1 MSNFGDHPAGFF
13 GDSSFY
19 NGAATTSFRNIPG
32 ATLTFEQGTPTSATT
47 FCMGGWFKRQ
57 NNAFYSNI
65 FSAELGGSGVAAGI
79 FAVSDDDT
87 MFFYDKQSSDT
98 FRLITDREFRDTSAW
113 YHVWMR
119 VELGNG
125 TAGERVQLWVNG
137 VRETSF
143 STETYPT
150 ASVCKGWNVSGK
162 DLYMGHSNASYGG
175 NIYYSDWYFIDGASV
190 SPVDTVGE
198 FKNGVFIP
206 KAYSPTFGDNGF
218 HLKFDQVGVGTAST
232 STIGADTSGN
242 TNHFTSTANTDV
254 VARDCAMPDSPE
266 NNFSTFNPNFRA
278 VTANTLSEGN
288 LFCATSS
295 GGRSFSATTIPIKL
309 GTGKWFWEFRVSADG
324 GGMGVAKTNGVAGAG
339 AYQSV
344 TATGTGANTT
354 DYYYG
359 ETNFVVY
366 ADQIIHNGG
375 NAVALDGSPTYPEVY
390 GILFDSD
397 ASPPNMAVY
406 RGGTAVGNINC
417 DNGFDYLPM
426 GGDGSG
432 AVTINVIFNAG
443 QDSTFAG
450 NETAATNTDVN
461 GFGNFSMAVPTGAK
475 SLCSA
480 NLPEPTIGPNSTTQ
494 ADDYFNTVLYTSD
507 NIGANGT
514 QNVTGVGFKPDW
526 VWLKNRTSNSTS
538 HTLYDSNRGTGR
550 HLSSDTTGAEVGLN
564 SEYGYLGT
572 FGDDGYTLRGGSTNA
587 NYVNQS
593 TDAYASWNWKANG
606 GTTVTNEA
614 GSIDSTVQANTAA
627 GFSIVTWTGTGA
639 TVTLGHGLGKKP
651 DVMIVKNRADTE
663 SWVVY
668 HSANTSAPA
677 TDYLL
682 LNGTAATAD
691 NATLW
696 NDTEPTDSVFT
707 VYGQNAMNGSSDGM
721 LAYLFTEVEGYSK
734 FGSYTGNGN
743 ADGAFVYL
751 GFRPAWILFK
761 RTDGVTHWQI
771 HDIKRSPLNP
781 SGIGLLANTNDGDGV
796 STTYNLDITSNGFK
810 LRDAHA
816 GQNAAGSY
824 IYMAFAEAPFKYAN
838 AR

>member
-1 MSNFGDHPAGFF
+1 MALLGNLTG
-13 GDSSFY
+13 SSPLYFNKDPDFY
-19 NGAATTSFRNIPG
+19 NGVATTSFRNIPG
-32 ATLTFEQGTPTSATT
+32 ATLTLAQGTPTSATT

-87 MFFYDKQSSDT
+87 ILFYDKQSSDT

-119 VELGNG
+119 VELGNSTSG
-125 TAGERVQLWVNG
+125 DRVQLWVNG

-150 ASVCKGWNVSGK
+150 ASVCKAWNVSGK
-162 DLYMGHSNASYGG
+162 TLYMGHSNASYGG
-175 NIYYSDWYFIDGASV
+175 NVYMSDWYFIDGASV

-218 HLKFDQVGVGTAST
+218 HLKFDQVGVGTPST

-242 TNHFTSTANTDV
+242 TNHWTSTANTNV
-254 VARDCAMPDSPE
+254 LAKDCAMPDSPE
-266 NNFSTFNPNFRA
+266 NNFATFNPNFRA

-324 GGMGVAKTNGVAGAG
+324 GGMGVAKTNGVGGAG

-375 NAVALDGSPTYPEVY
+375 NAVALDGTPTYPEVY

-406 RGGTAVGNINC
+406 RGGTAVGNIDC

-426 GGDGSG
+426 AGDGSG
-432 AVTINVIFNAG
+432 AVTLNVIFNAG

-450 NETAATNTDVN
+450 NETAGTNQDAN
-461 GFGNFSMAVPTGAK
+461 GIGNFSMAVPTDAK
-475 SLCSA
+475 ALCTA
-480 NLPEPTIGPNSTTQ
+480 NLPEPTIGANSLTQ
-494 ADDYFNTVLYTSD
+494 ASDHFNSVLYT
-507 NIGANGT
+507 GASSG
-514 QNVTGVGFKPDW
+514 QGITGVGFQPDW
-526 VWLKNRTSNSTS
+526 TWIKSRS
-538 HTLYDSNRGTGR
+538 HASSHVLTDSSRGVTES
-550 HLSSDTTGAEVGLN
+550 LFSDTAAAESTLSGGVTAFGTD
-564 SEYGYLGT
+564 GFTLGT
-572 FGDDGYTLRGGSTNA
+572 EGTVNTDTRT
-587 NYVNQS
+587 YV
-593 TDAYASWNWKANG
+593 AWNWKANG
-606 GTTVTNEA
+606 GTATATITESGNNPA
-614 GSIDSTVQANTAA
+614 ASVQANPTA
-627 GFSIVTWTGTGA
+627 GFSIITYTGTGA
-639 TVTLGHGLGKKP
+639 AGTIAHGLGAVPK
-651 DVMIVKNRADTE
+651 MIICKNRNNGDDNAY
-663 SWVVY
+663 WAVY
-668 HSANTSAPA
+668 HGENTTAPA
-677 TDYLL
+677 TDYLV
-682 LNGTAATAD
+682 LNTTAATAD
-691 NATLW
+691 GDGFW
-696 NDTEPTDSVFT
+696 NDTAPTSSVFT
-707 VYGQNAMNGSSDGM
+707 VNSNNTLNRDGY
-721 LAYLFTEVEGYSK
+721 LHVAYVFAEVEGYSK

-743 ADGAFVYL
+743 ADGTFVYT
-751 GFRPAWILFK
+751 GFRPAFIMFK
-761 RTDGVTHWQI
+761 TTTIVSHWTI
-771 HDIKRSPLNP
+771 VDNARS
-781 SGIGLLANTNDGDGV
+781 
-796 STTYNLDITSNGFK
+796 TYNVVDDSLYTDTSAAELTTITDVDFLSNGFK
-810 LRDAHA
+810 WRGVLANETNVS
-816 GQNAAGSY
+816 GQVY
-824 IYMAFAEAPFKYAN
+824 IYMAFAEVPFKYAN